1 MVSSLPESVVAN
13 ILQLRR
19 AGISIREISRRLG
32 VHRETVGKYL
42 KRLEGQISND
52 HGGPSVVATGFTG
65 ASKKQTGPRS
75 RCEPFRE
82 LIIERVN
89 QGLAAQQIFQY
100 LVSEQGFDAR
110 YYSVR
115 RYVAKLLVEKRDSS
129 TVTTVSPPPPP
140 PPPPQTNPVR

>member
-1 MVSSLPESVVAN
+1 MPSSLPRSVVAN
-13 ILQLRR
+13 ILELRR

-42 KRLEGQISND
+42 KRFESQIQNTVGQQEDDRPALVVTRIS
-52 HGGPSVVATGFTG
+52 GTSTKRTGL
-65 ASKKQTGPRS
+65 RS

-89 QGLAAQQIFQY
+89 QGLTAQKIFEY
-100 LVSEQGFDAR
+100 LVSQHDFNAR

-115 RYVAKLLVEKRDSS
+115 RYVAKLLDDKKTSS
-129 TVTTVSPPPPP
+129 METIAIPPPPDE
-140 PPPPQTNPVR
+140 